1 MKKMLLFFLFI
12 TTLISLP
19 VYSQVGKIQGIVR
32 DAQTGERLIGANI
45 LLEGT
50 TIGAATN
57 IDGFYVIVNVPPG
70 TYRLRASMVGYTQQI
85 IQDVRVNIDLTTEIN
100 VQLSSET
107 IGIEEVVVVA
117 QIPVVRQDVSSS
129 VVNLNIKDVE
139 NLPVVSVASVIGLQA
154 GVQGLTI
161 RGGGSDQTAF
171 VVNGITL
178 RDERDNTPYTG
189 ISFTNIE
196 EIQIQ
201 TGGFNA
207 EYGNIR
213 SGLINV
219 VTKEGR
225 KDRYNFSM
233 IGRYRPQGRKHF
245 GEAANS
251 PNSYWIRPYID
262 DAVAWTGT
270 DNGNW
275 DIYTQR
281 QYQEFRGGWN
291 RVSEVLLGDDNP
303 DNDLTPEAA
312 QRLFLWQHRR
322 QLDIDN
328 FDYDLDMSLNGPVPG
343 GDVLGNLRFAA
354 SYRQTREMYFIPLS
368 DDAYRDFNAQI
379 KFTSDVGTGMKLS
392 VEGLYGE
399 QTGTNSSRSGG
410 PGLFRSANSIASELD
425 LRSGASYLDSRI
437 YATDYWNPSI
447 IYTNM
452 QGFKFTHAVSS
463 KTFYEI
469 VGSRV
474 AFEYSTNPGAPRY
487 EYIYDANGRPVGF
500 SNVTDTSK
508 GTFIGG
514 RFFDMAPFGYYSGAG
529 GGIGSTMNMGLGFS
543 NSRDSSKLNTY
554 TLRFDYA
561 SQLDKYNYVKAGAEI
576 IYTENLVNYALI
588 EPSLPTSNSISSWAK
603 FPKRYAVYAQDKLEF
618 EGMIANLGIRLDVS
632 DPGGDW
638 YVFDPYNR
646 ALSGAQSAN
655 IDNLLAKERV
665 KPQVNISPRLGVAFP
680 ISVNSKLYFNYGH
693 FRSMPVPENLF
704 LLRISQAFQNV
715 TRIAN
720 PSSELPRTIAY
731 ELGYEQN
738 LFDQLLLSLKGYYK
752 DVSNQSRL
760 VNYSSRDGSV
770 NYSINEPNQYA
781 DIRGFEIDIR
791 KNRGEWV
798 TGFINYTYM
807 VSSSGFFGLGSY
819 PENPAELRNV
829 ERNTQAFRQT
839 KPVPQP
845 YARASVDFFTPEGW
859 GPQLGSLHILDQI
872 RLNVLASWS
881 SGRYF
886 SWTGPGGTVSGYDN
900 NIQWTDFFNVDMRL
914 SKTFNLGPVGLELF
928 MDLINA
934 FNIKYINFSAASGRG
949 AGFSSLNDW
958 DDYMRSLHLPEYFT
972 NEFGYGNIPGDD
984 KPGMFRDYSTPFQPM
999 EYTPNLGAVTNPN
1012 QIAYYYDASSKRYFQ
1027 WNGENW
1033 NQVSDSRI
1041 KEVLDNKAYIDMPNL
1056 HYTTFLNPRDIYFGL
1071 KFNIDL

>member
-1 MKKMLLFFLFI
+1 MKKMLLFFLF
-12 TTLISLP
+12 TVLI
-19 VYSQVGKIQGIVR
+19 YSIPAFSQSGKINGIVR
-32 DAQTGERLIGANI
+32 DAQTGEALIGANV

-57 IDGFYVIVNVPPG
+57 LNGFYAILNVPPG
-70 TYRLRASMVGYTQQI
+70 SYTLRASMIGYTPQVV
-85 IQDVRVNIDLTTEIN
+85 QDVRVNIDLTAEVNI
-100 VQLSSET
+100 QLSSET
-107 IGIEEVVVVA
+107 IGIDEIVVIA
-117 QIPVVRQDVSSS
+117 ETPVVRQDVSSS
-129 VVNLNIKDVE
+129 VVNLNIKDIE
-139 NLPVVSVASVIGLQA
+139 NLPVVNVAAVIGLQA

-171 VVNGITL
+171 VVNGVTL

-189 ISFTNIE
+189 ISFTSIE

-219 VTKEGR
+219 VTKEGK
-225 KDRYNFSM
+225 KDRYNFT
-233 IGRYRPQGRKHF
+233 ILGRYRPQGRKHF
-245 GEAANS
+245 GEPANS
-251 PNSYWIRPYID
+251 SNSYWIRPYID

-281 QYQEFRGGWN
+281 QHQPFSGWN
-291 RVSEVLLGDDNP
+291 RVSETLLGDDNP

-343 GDVLGNLRFAA
+343 GEGLGNLRFAA

-368 DDAYRDFNAQI
+368 DDAYRDRNTQI
-379 KFTSDVGTGMKLS
+379 KITSDVGQGMKLS
-392 VEGLYGE
+392 IDGLFGE
-399 QTGTNSSRSGG
+399 QTGTNSSRAGG
-410 PGLFRSANSIASELD
+410 PGLFRSSNGIASQLD
-425 LRSGASYLDSRI
+425 LRAGASYLDARI
-437 YATDYWNPSI
+437 YATDYWNPST

-452 QGFKFTHAVSS
+452 QGFKFTHAISS
-463 KTFYEI
+463 KAFYEV

-474 AFEYSTNPGAPRY
+474 AFEYSTNPGDPRY
-487 EYIYDANGRPVGF
+487 QYAYDENGNITGF
-500 SNVTDTSK
+500 SNVTDTSR
-508 GTFIGG
+508 GVYIGG
-514 RFFDMAPFGYYSGAG
+514 KFYDMSPFGYFSGAG
-529 GGIGSTMNMGLGFS
+529 GGIGSSMNMGLGFS

-561 SQLDKYNYVKAGAEI
+561 SQLDRFNYLKAGFEF

-588 EPSLPTSNSISSWAK
+588 EPSLPTSNAISSWSK
-603 FPKRYAVYAQDKLEF
+603 YPKRYALYAQDKLEF
-618 EGMIANLGIRLDVS
+618 EGMIANLGLRLDLS
-632 DPGGDW
+632 DPGGEW

-646 ALSGAQSAN
+646 ALSGAQSSN
-655 IDNLLAKERV
+655 IDDLLEKQLV
-665 KPQVNISPRLGVAFP
+665 KTQVNLSPRLGVAFP
-680 ISVNSKLYFNYGH
+680 ITVNSKLYFNYGH

-715 TRIAN
+715 TRIAD
-720 PSSELPRTIAY
+720 PSVDLPRTIAY

-760 VNYSSRDGSV
+760 VRYTSRDGSV
-770 NYSINEPNQYA
+770 NYQINEPNQYA
-781 DIRGFEIDIR
+781 DIRGFEIEVR
-791 KNRGEWV
+791 KSLGEWV
-798 TGFINYTYM
+798 TGFVNYTYM
-807 VSSSGFFGLGSY
+807 VSSSGFFGLSAY
-819 PENPAELRNV
+819 PENPAELRNI

-845 YARASVDFFTPEGW
+845 YARANVDFFTPVGW
-859 GPQLGSLHILDQI
+859 GPQLGGLNLLDQI

-886 SWTGPGGTVSGYDN
+886 SWTGPGGTISGYDN
-900 NIQWTDFFNVDMRL
+900 NVQWNDFFNVDMRL
-914 SKTFNLGPVGLELF
+914 SKTIDLGPVGIELF
-928 MDLINA
+928 MDVLNA
-934 FNIKYINFSAASGRG
+934 FNIKYINFSAAAGRG
-949 AGFSSLNDW
+949 AGFADLNDW
-958 DDYMRSLHLPEYFT
+958 DQYMMSLHLPEYFSD
-972 NEFGYGNIPGDD
+972 EFGYGNIPGDD
-984 KPGMFRDYSTPFQPM
+984 KPGTFRDYGTPFQPL
-999 EYTPNLGAVTNPN
+999 EYTSDLGAITNPN
-1012 QIAYYYDASSKRYFQ
+1012 RAAYYYDAQSSKYFQ

-1033 NQVSDSRI
+1033 SQVSDSRI
-1041 KEVLDNKAYIDMPNL
+1041 QEVIDSKAYIDMPNL
-1056 HYTTFLNPRDIYFGL
+1056 HYTTFLNPRDIYFGI